1 MYGIRIKELRKE
13 KKLTQKQ
20 LADILEVDFR
30 TVSFWE
36 SETYEPSI
44 KQLIKLCVFFGVS
57 ADYIIGLKDF

>member
-1 MYGIRIKELRKE
+1 MYGLRIRELRKE
-13 KKLTQKQ
+13 RKLTQKQ

-36 SETYEPSI
+36 NETYEPNI
-44 KQLIKLCVFFGVS
+44 KQLTKLCDFFEVS

>member
-1 MYGIRIKELRKE
+1 MYGLRIRELRKE

-20 LADILEVDFR
+20 LADVLDVDFR

-44 KQLIKLCVFFGVS
+44 KQIIKLCAFFEVS
-57 ADYIIGLKDF
+57 ADYIIGIKDF

>member
-44 KQLIKLCVFFGVS
+44 KQLIKLCGFFEVS